1 MLVGYSHMIPCQCVR
16 SRVCGCPPV
25 PLVGVRRAECLL
37 NASRQSHE
45 RPCNP
50 IAPRAAQTW
59 SVGVA
64 GVSPEQEQTWVPAP
78 HLSPKEGLIVSYTK
92 DRLGALSAPQ
102 QHLCKAQRA
111 SATQGRAA
119 WLGLSSGTS
128 PGSSWDRPAGCWGE
142 LRPYCLRGP
151 QREAGVGQGVCSI
164 RSVPHARLSPLG
176 LVTAAGQRGHP
187 RADGGVSPDCG
198 LCLVYDPRCTCELS
212 CHVS

>member
-1 MLVGYSHMIPCQCVR
+1 MISCQCVR

-25 PLVGVRRAECLL
+25 PLVGIRRAKCLRDASQQSRECL
-37 NASRQSHE
+37 
-45 RPCNP
+45 CNS
-50 IAPRAAQTW
+50 IAPRAAQTR
-59 SVGVA
+59 SVGEA
-64 GVSPEQEQTWVPAP
+64 GVSLEQEQTWVPAL

-119 WLGLSSGTS
+119 WPDLPSGTS
-128 PGSSWDRPAGCWGE
+128 PGSSWDRPAGCWGD
-142 LRPYCLRGP
+142 LRPHCLQDP
-151 QREAGVGQGVCSI
+151 REKQVWDRVFAVSG
-164 RSVPHARLSPLG
+164 SVPHARRFPLG
-176 LVTAAGQRGHP
+176 LGHCCRP
-187 RADGGVSPDCG
+187 ERAPQGRWGVSPDCG